1 MIFVR
6 TGPRFL
12 FLQTGNEVRLKEK
25 LVDILQGKVLPFTA
39 AMKAAGESNTIVLVN
54 PPETQ
59 HVNVNGAGVILL
71 LVGSSVVLSCL
82 FNAGVGKLV
91 SRVDLGPGL
100 LVQRVPRDGHA
111 VIETVREYYGAVGLN
126 MEDAISRGGADD
138 TVIFF
143 TEQPLSRPVKV
154 EDILEPVLLV
164 NRPVP
169 VMYREL
175 RQEAVRYFTEGL
187 ESGQWHEVRIN
198 IYDAE
203 EEYKTH
209 YRRLVLALE
218 DLEAGLILGETWT
231 RDHALALFSV
241 VAYQV
246 RLFTTMESLELKR
259 VLLGLEYDSRG
270 SRFVDMDLYYRRRKI
285 EKAEV
290 IKKLPRDLRGYGLYF
305 REQLFSRLSEETRE
319 KILQLEQALPHLST
333 DR

>member
-12 FLQTGNEVRLKEK
+12 FFRTAGEVQLREK
-25 LVDILQGKVLPFTA
+25 LVEILQGKVLPFSA
-39 AMKAAGESNTIVLVN
+39 AMEVAGEANTIVFLTPPDRQLVR
-54 PPETQ
+54 
-59 HVNVNGAGVILL
+59 VDGADVILL
-71 LVGSSVVLSCL
+71 PVGSSVTLSCL
-82 FNAGVGKLV
+82 FNAGVGQYV
-91 SRVDLGPGL
+91 SRADLGPGL
-100 LVQRVPRDGHA
+100 LVQRVPRDGRK
-111 VIETVREYYGAVGLN
+111 VIETVREYYGAAGYN
-126 MEDAISRGGADD
+126 MEDAISRGEAGD
-138 TVIFF
+138 TVIVF
-143 TEQPLSRPVKV
+143 TDRALSRPVRV
-154 EDILEPVLLV
+154 DEILAPVLLV
-164 NRPVP
+164 KRPVP

-187 ESGQWHEVRIN
+187 ETGQWHEVRIN

-218 DLEAGLILGETWT
+218 DMEAGLILGEAWT

-246 RLFTTMESLELKR
+246 RLFTTMEPLELKQ

-270 SRFVDMDLYYRRRKI
+270 RRFVDMDLYYRRKKI
-285 EKAEV
+285 EKADV
-290 IKKLPRDLRGYGLYF
+290 IKKLPGDLRGYGMYF

-319 KILQLEQALPHLST
+319 KILQLEQVLPQLST